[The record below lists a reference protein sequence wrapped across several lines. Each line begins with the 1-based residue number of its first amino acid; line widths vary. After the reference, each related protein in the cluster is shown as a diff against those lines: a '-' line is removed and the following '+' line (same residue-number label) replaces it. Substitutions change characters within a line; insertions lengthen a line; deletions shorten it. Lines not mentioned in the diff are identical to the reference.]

1 MTPDQ
6 KIANSIPGRPPSGE
20 PLAAQWRGYPIVGQ
34 NLVSGLVH
42 MYVPSLC
49 SCANSITISKKLY
62 YFYFKILGKIHIFL
76 ITSLLH
82 GRSFNNGLT
91 SISSLILT
99 KAQHRF
105 VLDFHSVVY
114 DVVRASRNV
123 TFSRAKLCRI
133 CMKSALIFSQF
144 WLLRT

>member
-1 MTPDQ
+1 MDQGEERFQISKHKKHRVALLTPDQ

-62 YFYFKILGKIHIFL
+62 YFYFKILGKIHIY
-76 ITSLLH
+76 
-82 GRSFNNGLT
+82 G
-91 SISSLILT
+91 
-99 KAQHRF
+99 
-105 VLDFHSVVY
+105 
-114 DVVRASRNV
+114 
-123 TFSRAKLCRI
+123 
-133 CMKSALIFSQF
+133 
-144 WLLRT
+144 

>member
-1 MTPDQ
+1 MYRRKKGKKKV
-6 KIANSIPGRPPSGE
+6 KIRANKGLILTLPLLRNPRWRTTSPG
-20 PLAAQWRGYPIVGQ
+20 PLLWDLLETRI
-34 NLVSGLVH
+34 
-42 MYVPSLC
+42 C
-49 SCANSITISKKLY
+49 SDCIRNRND
-62 YFYFKILGKIHIFL
+62 ILLFL
-76 ITSLLH
+76 LTSLLH